1 MFCETKADFSAQ
13 HPFPRTSVPRSSS
26 GWLAVMAS
34 SPLHNISAKV
44 HSLQLSLASVCV
56 CVCMIMMVSEYFQ
69 HGRCA
74 TGGILH
80 NRVLRRWV
88 EFPATGAKFAL
99 VLLYALSCR
108 LHFPVLLLPGGAFFG
123 TFSATMTLESRVVKR
138 SKLGEKEMREGCW
151 NEGKIESD
159 WSIIVNKQW
168 IYQISMDGGRTVLV
182 EVHSCK
188 NNKQRFFF
196 NKIANCYWLFKK
208 YLKVKR
214 VEAYITSCKKM
225 IFFSPSRNLN
235 F

>member
-13 HPFPRTSVPRSSS
+13 HPSPSSRSRTSVPRPSS

-56 CVCMIMMVSEYFQ
+56 CMIMMVSEYLQ
-69 HGRCA
+69 HGRCHA
-74 TGGILH
+74 VGILH

-108 LHFPVLLLPGGAFFG
+108 LHFPGSPPPGRCIFRDIFCNDDTGVSCRG
-123 TFSATMTLESRVVKR
+123 TKQV
-138 SKLGEKEMREGCW
+138 GWKETREGCW

-182 EVHSCK
+182 
-188 NNKQRFFF
+188 
-196 NKIANCYWLFKK
+196 
-208 YLKVKR
+208 
-214 VEAYITSCKKM
+214 
-225 IFFSPSRNLN
+225 
-235 F
+235 